1 MRNQSITPGLYLLT
15 AVCGIIDATSFL
27 ALGNVFSEVMTGNIM
42 FLAFEIGQGKAV
54 EALPIYTVPL
64 VTFSIGAIGAGFLL
78 RNPHLGGRRRHA
90 FIAITILIAIAAL
103 LALLW
108 DPQPRSGH
116 AMIIVGV
123 LAFAMGMQ
131 NAAVLFHAVPDVATN
146 VMTLTLVRLLS
157 NLSIVGG
164 NNARWQYRV
173 TSLAVFFLGA
183 IIGAVLVRFGPAIGL
198 WTATVLYLIAL
209 PLLLWG
215 RPPQQPPNP
224 AAHPAEDTEHS

>member
-1 MRNQSITPGLYLLT
+1 MRDRPITPGLYLLT
-15 AVCGIIDATSFL
+15 AICGVIDATSFL

-42 FLAFEIGQGKAV
+42 FLAFEIGQGRGV

-64 VTFSIGAIGAGFLL
+64 VTFSIGALGAGFLL
-78 RNPHLGGRRRHA
+78 RTPRLGGHRRHA
-90 FIAITILIAIAAL
+90 FIAIAVLIAIAAL

-116 AMIIVGV
+116 AMVIVGF

-131 NAAVLFHAVPDVATN
+131 NAAVLAHPVPDVATN

-157 NLSIVGG
+157 NWSIIGG

-173 TSLAVFFLGA
+173 ASLGIFFVGA
-183 IIGAVLVRFGPAIGL
+183 ILGAVLVRFGPAAGL

-209 PLLLWG
+209 PLLLFG
-215 RPPQQPPNP
+215 RSPQEASPQQ
-224 AAHPAEDTEHS
+224 ESEQS